1 MRIRGRMARRAVLGA
16 ALGVALGMA
25 WWSASD
31 AVASGEIRT
40 LTLYNIHTKETSSII
55 YKHEGKFDE
64 EGLKQLNRVMR
75 DWRRDVETNMDPE
88 LIDLIWTL
96 HKHLGSQKPVYLISG
111 YRSAETNAKLRRT
124 RGGQARR
131 SQHILG
137 KAADIH
143 FPDVSIKT
151 LRNSALVQ
159 EVGGVGYYPTSG
171 IPFVHV
177 DTGNVRMW
185 PRIPRLEL
193 AALFPKGESK
203 YLPSDGKP
211 ITPADYKLAMA
222 KGMTSGTMVAS
233 AAGSV
238 PLPDAKPLSKTPQP
252 VLASLTTAAPEG
264 TADMP
269 RPILAS
275 FAPEGAVE
283 PAVAT
288 QADTGES
295 SGRLFAYASTGGIP
309 TLSRPSL
316 RPDDG
321 VVPLYESAEVVSAP
335 DVDDDHPDELSYVPF
350 ETASIMTETSVA
362 YSDVVGTLVH
372 PEQQEIDYL
381 FDDMDEPTAFT
392 LRKSSGY
399 TSLAATQQ
407 FSGHAVKNLYAEV
420 EKAPT
425 PTQIASRH

>member
-1 MRIRGRMARRAVLGA
+1 MARRAVLGA
-16 ALGVALGMA
+16 ALGVVLGVA
-25 WWSASD
+25 WWSTSD
-31 AVASGEIRT
+31 AVASGEVRT
-40 LTLYNIHTKETSSII
+40 LTLYNIHTKETSSIT
-55 YKHEGKFDE
+55 YKRDGKFDE
-64 EGLKQLNRVMR
+64 AGLKQLNRFMR
-75 DWRRDVETNMDPE
+75 DWRRDVETTMDPE

-131 SQHILG
+131 SQHIQG

-193 AALFPKGESK
+193 AALFPSGQSK
-203 YLPSDGKP
+203 YLPSDGRP
-211 ITPADYKLAMA
+211 ITPADYKLAAA

-238 PLPDAKPLSKTPQP
+238 PLPDAKPSSETPQP
-252 VLASLTTAAPEG
+252 VLASLTAPAPDGSAE
-264 TADMP
+264 MP

-275 FAPEGAVE
+275 FAPEGAD
-283 PAVAT
+283 PAV
-288 QADTGES
+288 DTPKDEDAA
-295 SGRLFAYASTGGIP
+295 SGRLFAYASTGGMP
-309 TLSRPSL
+309 TLTRPSL
-316 RPDDG
+316 RPKDG

-335 DVDDDHPDELSYVPF
+335 EVDDDHPDELSYVPF
-350 ETASIMTETSVA
+350 ETASLMTETSVA
-362 YSDVVGTLVH
+362 YSDAVGTLVH
-372 PEQQEIDYL
+372 PEQQELDYL

-399 TSLAATQQ
+399 TGLADSQQ
-407 FSGHAVKNLYAEV
+407 FSGHAVKSLYAEV
-420 EKAPT
+420 EKTPG

>member
-1 MRIRGRMARRAVLGA
+1 MALRAVLGA
-16 ALGVALGMA
+16 SLGLALGMT

-40 LTLYNIHTKETSSII
+40 LTLYNIHTKETSSIT
-55 YKHEGKFDE
+55 YKRDGKFDE
-64 EGLKQLNRVMR
+64 EGLKQLNRFMR
-75 DWRRDVETNMDPE
+75 DWRRDFETNMDPE

-131 SQHILG
+131 SQHIQG

-203 YLPSDGKP
+203 YLPSDGRP
-211 ITPADYKLAMA
+211 ITPADYKLAAA
-222 KGMTSGTMVAS
+222 KGMTGGTMVAS

-238 PLPDAKPLSKTPQP
+238 PLPDAKPSAETPQP
-252 VLASLTTAAPEG
+252 VLASLTPAAPEN

-275 FAPEGAVE
+275 FAPEGA
-283 PAVAT
+283 AD
-288 QADTGES
+288 ADTGES
-295 SGRLFAYASTGGIP
+295 SGRLFAYASTGGMP
-309 TLSRPSL
+309 TFSRPSL
-316 RPDDG
+316 RPNDG
-321 VVPLYESAEVVSAP
+321 VAPLYESAEVVSAP
-335 DVDDDHPDELSYVPF
+335 EVDDDHPDEMSYVPF
-350 ETASIMTETSVA
+350 ETASLMTETSVA
-362 YSDVVGTLVH
+362 YNDAVGTLVH

-381 FDDMDEPTAFT
+381 FDDMDQPTAFT

-399 TSLAATQQ
+399 TGLAASQQ
-407 FSGHAVKNLYAEV
+407 FSGHAVKSLYAEA
-420 EKAPT
+420 EKAPA